1 MLSTYTNSC
10 ALVNCKYRVLPKCP
24 VRYHGMAPTVT
35 LKPGSGVSQGHWFWY
50 QWKACIRIPISDN

>member
-24 VRYHGMAPTVT
+24 VRYHGMALTAFQRKILP
-35 LKPGSGVSQGHWFWY
+35 SQTHSTC
-50 QWKACIRIPISDN
+50 AAHTI